1 MDITDR
7 EVESL
12 KHMLKTFESQVPD
25 EKSANRHF
33 YLMLVMVRRIMRIF
47 VEKRNK
53 KAEELLTDL
62 LSHENESIRFSALS
76 ALWDAENTEIEL
88 DPRTHIKLIQ
98 FRNNPINQGIS
109 DIVYS
114 SLKAEKAPWN

>member
-88 DPRTHIKLIQ
+88 DPRTYIKLIQ

>member
-12 KHMLKTFESQVPD
+12 KHMLKTFGSQVPD

-62 LSHENESIRFSALS
+62 LSHENKSIRFLALS

-88 DPRTHIKLIQ
+88 DPKTCIKLIQ